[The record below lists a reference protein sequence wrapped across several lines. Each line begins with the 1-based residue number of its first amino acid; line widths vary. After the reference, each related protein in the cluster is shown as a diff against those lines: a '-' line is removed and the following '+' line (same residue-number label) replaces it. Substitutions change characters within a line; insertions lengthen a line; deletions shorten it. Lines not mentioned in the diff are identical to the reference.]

1 MSVLVRE
8 EWYTF
13 FKKCEKNLEKIKKIL
28 QNKDFQNFYD
38 ESDKEQSDHWQDFI
52 IPIFDN
58 ANITKE
64 KTNESKILVTK

>member
-8 EWYTF
+8 EWYVF
-13 FKKCEKNLEKIKKIL
+13 YKECEENLKKIKKIL

-38 ESDKEQSDHWQDFI
+38 ESDQKQREHFDEFI

-64 KTNESKILVTK
+64 KTNESNI